1 MSFSWLGLSSLH
13 CCGRWG
19 HIGLG
24 SYLASPFI
32 GCVTLGN
39 PSSSPPTA
47 LPTRAPI
54 REGEITSTSLTGV
67 GAVRI
72 TGECRHG
79 RVGCPTLPLYPCPLA
94 LSRLPHVPARHSVHG
109 SFKGKSRRSKL
120 SWDRMGRRRKGGPLA
135 GLDGLQPRPQ
145 KQLLGKGG
153 GWFPCLRPCWAAQG
167 LRIWRRRTKEGPQNP
182 LFF

>member
-1 MSFSWLGLSSLH
+1 M
-13 CCGRWG
+13 
-19 HIGLG
+19 
-24 SYLASPFI
+24 
-32 GCVTLGN
+32 GN
-39 PSSSPPTA
+39 PSSSRPTA
-47 LPTRAPI
+47 LPTSAPL
-54 REGEITSTSLTGV
+54 REGEIISTSLTGV

-94 LSRLPHVPARHSVHG
+94 LSRLPHVPAGHSVHG
-109 SFKGKSRRSKL
+109 SFKDTSRRSKL

-135 GLDGLQPRPQ
+135 GPRWPPAPPPETAAGEQ
-145 KQLLGKGG
+145 GG
-153 GWFPCLRPCWAAQG
+153 FLCLRPCCAAQG